1 MEATKYMEGWVEKKA
16 NKWRKYYAVVLGKRI
31 YFFKN
36 DKTDVTENM
45 VGHLEISG
53 PDVVKPEETKKKY
66 AIFSV
71 TAQTGIYQIKL
82 PSEALRDEWVEA
94 IKRAGYAA
102 QGDSPQGTGGGG
114 GGGPPP
120 VPGNH
125 PGMGKRMPSSGS
137 MGGRALPPPPTDA
150 SPQVDTTPDVG
161 PDGEPPFVAFPPDG
175 SPFSDASWHFGR
187 APRKVCENLLKRHG
201 SEGSFILGTSE
212 SNPGNYSLSVMDS
225 DAPRHYKVTP
235 QPGGGYILTGCA
247 ETIFDDLGKLVEYYI
262 TASKGR
268 SHPLDKNA
276 IAKLEIAFSGPSKV
290 VQGAVLPGMM
300 MAMQMEAE
308 QAAARGH
315 R

>member
-1 MEATKYMEGWVEKKA
+1 MSAHLTALNISRTLCLLSRAGVGGW
-16 NKWRKYYAVVLGKRI
+16 G
-31 YFFKN
+31 
-36 DKTDVTENM
+36 
-45 VGHLEISG
+45 G
-53 PDVVKPEETKKKY
+53 
-66 AIFSV
+66 
-71 TAQTGIYQIKL
+71 QL

-201 SEGSFILGTSE
+201 SEGSFMLRTSE

-276 IAKLEIAFSGPSKV
+276 IAKLEIAFSGPCKKE
-290 VQGAVLPGMM
+290 LP
-300 MAMQMEAE
+300 
-308 QAAARGH
+308 AATFVCCMPFRGKPSSATSPGCYNT
-315 R
+315 RAN